1 MRIHTVLSSKMRS
14 NHNSSTTRIA
24 TVTTKKTRR
33 LLKKEVLFTL
43 RRLHKVDLDIMEACV
58 KEVEAVD
65 KSSFLAVYVS
75 SCTYTC
81 RLHKTPEHGWGSS
94 KQEIKAIISGEFA
107 HMELH
112 TFYAVISMDSPSLSH
127 TRSHAVEVGPGKR
140 HEVMR

>member
-1 MRIHTVLSSKMRS
+1 MRS

-65 KSSFLAVYVS
+65 KSSFLTVYVS

-81 RLHKTPEHGWGSS
+81 RLHKSPEHRWGSS

-112 TFYAVISMDSPSLSH
+112 TFYAAWTLSLSH
-127 TRSHAVEVGPGKR
+127 THTHTRASADSCSHLVLVS
-140 HEVMR
+140 